1 MIRTEEKVVAV
12 RNISKKTNEIPAE
25 SLDSRISELQ
35 YELES
40 LLIEK
45 YKKLYGYNIGDIVQ
59 NRNDDIYRITSFD
72 WLKCQFRGQKKKK
85 DGLWGVREEYFD
97 NPLDYPENVLSKKI
111 IDYVD

>member
-1 MIRTEEKVVAV
+1 MSTITETK
-12 RNISKKTNEIPAE
+12 RNISKKTYEIDETQLDSKIE
-25 SLDSRISELQ
+25 SLKH
-35 YELES
+35 ELEGY
-40 LLIEK
+40 LITK
-45 YKKLYGYNIGDIVQ
+45 YKKLYGYNIGDIVI

-97 NPLDYPENVLSKKI
+97 NPLDYPENILSKKL